1 MDFFYIL
8 NKNQFP
14 EWLELVT
21 RFFKHLEMVIKQIK
35 YINRAKNEDY
45 IEKTEYFWNKVIF
58 EIIFFLQSK
67 L

>member
-35 YINRAKNEDY
+35 YIYRAKNEDY
-45 IEKTEYFWNKVIF
+45 IEKTESFWNKVIF

>member
-45 IEKTEYFWNKVIF
+45 IEKTE
-58 EIIFFLQSK
+58 
-67 L
+67 